1 MKTFGKMSIA
11 FLYDD
16 ETDTIAIEPILESS
30 KPDVPIDVLQR
41 VYIALGMR
49 LHFMLSEK
57 RYSDLDS
64 DEIEKIH
71 AELLG
76 ILEYQK

>member
-30 KPDVPIDVLQR
+30 KPDVPIDVLQH

-49 LHFMLSEK
+49 LHFMLGEK
-57 RYSDLDS
+57 RYSDL
-64 DEIEKIH
+64 EIEKIH

-76 ILEYQK
+76 ILESEKWV